1 MFQHKKSGIV
11 SLINSSQTM
20 CHPLY
25 SLIQRLT
32 FVSTSRLVTPI
43 SATAATNRMITF
55 LEKRNVSQTSLSLC
69 FVDAGT
75 SFKYL
80 LMSID
85 YFPKNYIEPILNSL
99 SLMRVHSVDIYPTT
113 YCILPCSWYK
123 NLSLLKGFTRW
134 MCPWLY
140 HNKVETHFILNF
152 LGWCWKPH
160 KRCFH
165 CLETNGKLPSLL
177 LNRFFLQPQLRVF
190 GSGGTQFF
198 KLRSFLIS
206 YWGWSNF
213 IF

>member
-1 MFQHKKSGIV
+1 M
-11 SLINSSQTM
+11 
-20 CHPLY
+20 
-25 SLIQRLT
+25 
-32 FVSTSRLVTPI
+32 
-43 SATAATNRMITF
+43 
-55 LEKRNVSQTSLSLC
+55 
-69 FVDAGT
+69 DAGT

-80 LMSID
+80 LKSID
-85 YFPKNYIEPILNSL
+85 YIPKNYIEPILNSL

-123 NLSLLKGFTRW
+123 NLSLLTFLLDE
-134 MCPWLY
+134 CPPDYITTKLK
-140 HNKVETHFILNF
+140 HHFILNF
-152 LGWCWKPH
+152 LGWCRKDH

-177 LNRFFLQPQLRVF
+177 LSRFFLQPQLRVF

-198 KLRSFLIS
+198 KLRSFLMS